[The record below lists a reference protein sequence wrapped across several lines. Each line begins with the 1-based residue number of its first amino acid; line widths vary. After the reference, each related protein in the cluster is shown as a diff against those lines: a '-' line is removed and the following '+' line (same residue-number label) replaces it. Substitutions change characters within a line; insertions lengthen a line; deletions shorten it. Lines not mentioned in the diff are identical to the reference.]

1 MSEKSRATDSLEVR
15 SSSNGATTS
24 APKPETTTSVDE
36 ESQQHGPG
44 GAAKRLLEAD
54 DAERRHEPEPPP
66 YSVIGRLRRYGMSA
80 LRYMLQT
87 EVHTYAFSV
96 AANALLSLF
105 PFMVLLLTL
114 TRRVFHSIDMY
125 NVMIELVRQFLP
137 SNQDFV
143 IRNLQFLASVK
154 GRGQVLSIVMLLIT
168 STGIFMPLEVALNR
182 IWGFKQNRS
191 YLLNQV
197 VALGLAIIS
206 GILTLL
212 SIAATAQNLKYLGP
226 VFGDHDLPVRVAEYA
241 LLKTT
246 ALLATIAI
254 YFLIYWVL
262 PNGRVPVR
270 AVLPAAVIM
279 GILTEGAK
287 YVFVWLLP
295 WLNFQDVYG
304 PFSVSVTLIMWAW
317 TTGMLLL
324 LGAYLSAAKHSDRM
338 HAKLRDTADAG
349 VSS

>member
-1 MSEKSRATDSLEVR
+1 MSEQSEAADKLEVR
-15 SSSNGATTS
+15 SSSNAAQPSASSSDNTTS
-24 APKPETTTSVDE
+24 GDE
-36 ESQQHGPG
+36 ESHSSGPG
-44 GAAKRLLEAD
+44 AAAKRLLEAD
-54 DAERRHEPEPPP
+54 DADRRHEPEPPS
-66 YSVIGRLRRYGMSA
+66 YSLMGRLRRYGASA
-80 LRYMLQT
+80 LRYLLQT

-114 TRRVFHSIDMY
+114 TRRVFHSINMY
-125 NVMIELVRQFLP
+125 NVMIDLLRQFLP

-143 IRNLQFLASVK
+143 IRNLQFLASVR
-154 GRGQVLSIVMLLIT
+154 GRGQLLSVVMLLIT

-182 IWGFKQNRS
+182 IWGFKKNRS
-191 YLLNQV
+191 YLLNQM
-197 VALGLAIIS
+197 VALGLAIVS

-212 SIAATAQNLKYLGP
+212 SIAATAQSLKYLGP
-226 VFGDHDLPVRVAEYA
+226 VIGDHDFPLHVAEYA
-241 LLKTT
+241 LLKVT

-254 YFLIYWVL
+254 YFLIYWLL

-287 YVFVWLLP
+287 YLFVLLLP

-304 PFSVSVTLIMWAW
+304 PFSVSVTFIMWAW

-324 LGAYLSAAKHSDRM
+324 LGAYLSAARHSDRM
-338 HAKLRDTADAG
+338 RAKLQEAADAVAG
-349 VSS
+349 